1 MTIYNFL
8 RISLFCFLVIISSFS
23 TAKAQDTLPQRDS
36 IEISILTCGTGTAE
50 VYQAYGHTGI
60 RVRNFSENTDKV
72 YNYGMFSFGDDFL
85 VKFVRGKLLYFVAT
99 ENFNDFMQDYIYY
112 GRSVREQILNL
123 NTEQKEKLS
132 AALVNNA
139 LPENRYYLYDFIY
152 NNCSS
157 QPRDL
162 IRNTIGEDFRFKTL
176 ATENTETIREL
187 VDKHMT
193 YNEWLDFGIDLL
205 LGVRFDKVADADTRM
220 FLPAELM
227 TEFDSTEY
235 NGVPIVKD
243 SRIVYQ
249 GEEQPIPMLLD
260 PTVAFW
266 LLLAVVLLIQIFVK
280 NSLILRIVSLKIL
293 TITGIVGWILT
304 FMWFGTDHY
313 MTKWNLNLL
322 WAMPVY
328 FPFAFFFYK
337 AKTSLFWKSLI
348 QICRLILVLLL
359 IGWCWNPQQYHSAVI
374 PIILLNLWALST
386 FLPLP
391 LTRKKSAL

>member
-1 MTIYNFL
+1 MTILNFL
-8 RISLFCFLVIISSFS
+8 RIQICCFILITCGFLPLN
-23 TAKAQDTLPQRDS
+23 AQDSLPPRDS
-36 IEISILTCGTGTAE
+36 LEISVLTCGTGTAE

-60 RVRNFSENTDKV
+60 RVRNFSDNTDKV

-85 VKFVRGKLLYFVAT
+85 IKFVRGKLLYFVAT
-99 ENFNDFMQDYIYY
+99 EDFEYFMDDYVYY

-123 NTEQKEKLS
+123 NAEQKEKLS
-132 AALVNNA
+132 AALKNNA

-152 NNCSS
+152 NNCST

-162 IRNTIGEDFRFKTL
+162 IRNTIGKDFKFKTL

-187 VDKHMT
+187 VDRHMR

-205 LGVRFDKVADADTRM
+205 LGVRFDKIADADTRM

-235 NGVPIVKD
+235 NGAPIVKD
-243 SRIVYQ
+243 SIIIYQ
-249 GEEQPIPMLLD
+249 GEEQPIPHLLD

-266 LLLAVVLLIQIFVK
+266 VLLFAVVLMQIFVK
-280 NSLILRIVSLKIL
+280 NPLILRIGSLKIL

-304 FMWFGTDHY
+304 FMWLGTDHY

-322 WAMPVY
+322 WAVPVY

-337 AKTSLFWKSLI
+337 AKSSVFWKTLI
-348 QICRLILVLLL
+348 QICRLVLIVLL

-386 FLPLP
+386 FLPIP
-391 LTRKKSAL
+391 VSKKR